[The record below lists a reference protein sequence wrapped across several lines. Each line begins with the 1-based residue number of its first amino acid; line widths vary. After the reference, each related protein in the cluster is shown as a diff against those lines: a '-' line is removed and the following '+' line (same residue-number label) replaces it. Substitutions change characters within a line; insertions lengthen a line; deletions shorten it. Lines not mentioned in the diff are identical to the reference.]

1 MDIIHH
7 SDTIPF
13 TTVDGSTIR
22 ELLAH
27 RTSGIRNQSLA
38 EARLPPGT
46 STIPHHHKK
55 TEEIYYILSGT
66 ASMTIDDDVRSVTS
80 GDAIAI
86 PPGQRHTIKNTGTEE
101 LIFLCTCAP
110 GYEHDD
116 VFLDQS

>member
-1 MDIIHH
+1 
-7 SDTIPF
+7 
-13 TTVDGSTIR
+13 
-22 ELLAH
+22 
-27 RTSGIRNQSLA
+27 
-38 EARLPPGT
+38 
-46 STIPHHHKK
+46 
-55 TEEIYYILSGT
+55 
-66 ASMTIDDDVRSVTS
+66 MTIDDDVRSVAP